1 VIQAYVLAKIEA
13 GRDKEVLKQIK
24 SINGV
29 RKASA
34 TYGTYDLF
42 VDVTFESIEELDEF
56 VFNKLRKILE
66 VKETV
71 TVICSETIT

>member
-1 VIQAYVLAKIEA
+1 MIQAYVLAKIEA
-13 GRDKEVLKQIK
+13 GRDKDVLKQIK
-24 SINGV
+24 SVAGV
-29 RKASA
+29 RKVSA

-56 VFNKLRKILE
+56 VFSKLRKIPE

-71 TVICSETIT
+71 TVICSKTMT